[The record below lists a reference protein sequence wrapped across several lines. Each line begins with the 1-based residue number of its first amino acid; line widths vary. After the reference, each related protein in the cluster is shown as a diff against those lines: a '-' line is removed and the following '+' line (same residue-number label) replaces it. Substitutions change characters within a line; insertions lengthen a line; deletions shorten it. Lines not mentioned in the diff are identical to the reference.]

1 MKHREISTITHE
13 HVMQALADDHKVF
26 SDLEMRVVN
35 RSFPDNDPKW
45 LTPGAANALK
55 RALVDG
61 FVPFDESDEGANIC
75 YYMGWLHRAALL
87 DGTGIGVLP
96 SRIHAKYFIRLYF
109 TSLWLI
115 SF

>member
-1 MKHREISTITHE
+1 
-13 HVMQALADDHKVF
+13 MQALADDHKVF

-75 YYMGWLHRAALL
+75 YYMGWLLASKAKFRR
-87 DGTGIGVLP
+87 V
-96 SRIHAKYFIRLYF
+96 SRYDQ
-109 TSLWLI
+109 
-115 SF
+115 